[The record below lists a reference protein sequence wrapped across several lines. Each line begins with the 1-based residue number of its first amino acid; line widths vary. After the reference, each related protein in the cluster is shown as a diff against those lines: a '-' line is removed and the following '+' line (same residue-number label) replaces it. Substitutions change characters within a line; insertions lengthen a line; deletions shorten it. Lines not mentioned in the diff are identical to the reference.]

1 MRRVF
6 KTVGILLVLVALFF
20 VFEKIWANRQWFLEG
35 RITKH
40 ILVVIVIGSFI
51 YALSSFLLSTA
62 WGRFLVWLGAS
73 NKTIKYAHAIY
84 ARTQIAKYVPGNV
97 FHYAGRH
104 VLGSR
109 VGIGHGPLAGA
120 AIYEI
125 AGLLVA
131 SSSLAIIGIVFYGGN
146 QTKTSV
152 LSLSLI
158 FFITLVVPVILNK
171 VIIKFPKLR
180 SFNFQDKR
188 INEIIMGLVPT
199 YLLYAVFFLISG
211 GVLFE
216 VVHAVS
222 DIANIRQLGYVITTF
237 AVSWIAGN
245 VTPGA
250 SAGVGIREA
259 IMVVSFTNLFGE
271 PQSIFIALIFRMITV
286 MGDFIYFLTSFA
298 VRLDFVGMEAG
309 NSGHLTKN
317 DFN

>member
-1 MRRVF
+1 MRRVI
-6 KTVGILLVLVALFF
+6 KTLGILLVLIALYF
-20 VFEKIWANRQWFLEG
+20 VFEKIWANKQWFLEG

-40 ILVVIVIGSFI
+40 IVMVIVIGPLI

-62 WGRFLVWLGAS
+62 WGRFLVWFGAS
-73 NKTIKYAHAIY
+73 NETIKHSHAVY

-109 VGIGHGPLAGA
+109 MGIGHGPLAGA

-131 SSSLAIIGIVFYGGN
+131 SNSLAIIGIVFYGIN
-146 QTKTSV
+146 QTKISV
-152 LSLSLI
+152 LSLLSI
-158 FFITLVVPVILNK
+158 FFITLLIPIILNK
-171 VIIKFPKLR
+171 VIVKIPKLR
-180 SFNFQDKR
+180 SFNFQDRK
-188 INEIIMGLVPT
+188 INEIIMHLIPT
-199 YLLYAVFFLISG
+199 YLLYVIFFLISG
-211 GVLFE
+211 VVLFE

-222 DIANIRQLGYVITTF
+222 DIDDIRQLGYVITTF
-237 AVSWIAGN
+237 VVAWIAGN

-271 PQSIFIALIFRMITV
+271 PQSIFIALIFRIITV
-286 MGDFIYFLTSFA
+286 LGDFIYFLTSFA
-298 VRLDFVGMEAG
+298 VRLDFIDREPS
-309 NSGHLTKN
+309 NSGHFT
-317 DFN
+317 